1 MEPFNKH
8 VHLQRKPIEWAWEP
22 DDWCSSMMQANK
34 MVQPGSVD
42 VRSREEVGRIIKSN
56 YQESYHVF
64 LALSR
69 KNTSWEFTEETRH
82 CRSQRN
88 HSVVQVS
95 YSRNFDPLFVQLPF
109 CPHLP
114 SASMGHE
121 SNTPVK
127 SAPASTA
134 HVIPL
139 HSECRAH
146 KQDSSNSASWGREVK
161 GLRPAY
167 TTWQDLI
174 SKDQDETKM

>member
-1 MEPFNKH
+1 
-8 VHLQRKPIEWAWEP
+8 
-22 DDWCSSMMQANK
+22 

-42 VRSREEVGRIIKSN
+42 ARSREEVCRIIKSN

-69 KNTSWEFTEETRH
+69 KNTSWEFTEQTRH

-88 HSVVQVS
+88 HSVVQVN
-95 YSRNFDPLFVQLPF
+95 YSRNFDPLFMQLPF

-114 SASMGHE
+114 SASRRHE
-121 SNTPVK
+121 FNTPVT

-139 HSECRAH
+139 YSECRAH
-146 KQDSSNSASWGREVK
+146 TQNSSNRASWGREGK
-161 GLRPAY
+161 DLRPAC
-167 TTWQDLI
+167 TTWQDLV
-174 SKDQDETKM
+174 SKEQNETKM